1 MSKAYTELRLIDA
14 MIIYANR
21 HADALEDLA
30 LGETEPSRKEE
41 LKKMARICRKV
52 PAHAPATFHEML
64 QPLTFPQVRNIFQQ
78 NAC

>member
-64 QPLTFPQVRNIFQQ
+64 QHYWFIHLGVIIEVNP
-78 NAC
+78 